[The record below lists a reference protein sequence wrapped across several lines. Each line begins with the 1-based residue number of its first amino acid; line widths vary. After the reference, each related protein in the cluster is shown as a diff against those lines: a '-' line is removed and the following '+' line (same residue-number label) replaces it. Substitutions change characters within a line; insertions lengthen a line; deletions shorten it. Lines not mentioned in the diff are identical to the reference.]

1 VYYNKCRWFRE
12 RRGPLANP
20 DSGGLALRGAGD
32 YARYGSIGIS
42 LVLSTAVYIYL
53 GYRAG
58 TWLDERWQTAPV
70 FMVLGIVLGMVLS
83 MLSLVKEVMALQRSG
98 PGSRPGG
105 GHTRVRDREKENFPE
120 GDGPS
125 ARGGLPPGKDER

>member
-1 VYYNKCRWFRE
+1 M
-12 RRGPLANP
+12 
-20 DSGGLALRGAGD
+20 RGAGD
-32 YARYGSIGIS
+32 YGRYGSIGIS
-42 LVLSTAVYIYL
+42 LVLTTAVYLYL

-98 PGSRPGG
+98 AGSRPGG
-105 GHTRVRDREKENFPE
+105 GHARVRDREKENFPE
-120 GDGPS
+120 GDDPS
-125 ARGGLPPGKDER
+125 LRGGSPPGKDER

>member
-1 VYYNKCRWFRE
+1 M
-12 RRGPLANP
+12 GPLAYP
-20 DSGGLALRGAGD
+20 GSGGLALRGAGD
-32 YARYGSIGIS
+32 YGRYGSIGIS
-42 LVLSTAVYIYL
+42 LVLTTAVYIYL

-58 TWLDERWQTAPV
+58 TWLDERSQTAPV

-98 PGSRPGG
+98 AESRPGG

-120 GDGPS
+120 GDDPS
-125 ARGGLPPGKDER
+125 SGTDSP